1 MALEIIQKEEIFY
14 LKGQLNVISKLA
26 FITHFNQL
34 FRKQNKI
41 TVNIEDVNDIDKQG
55 LQVLFFMM
63 EKAEKYNKTFSI
75 VGYGCKEIYDQFN
88 QKVA

>member
-41 TVNIEDVNDIDKQG
+41 TVNIEDVNAIDKQG